1 MQVLDFIILLHYYII
16 TLKNTSNPQM
26 SFCFYEV
33 NFVRGVALDSI
44 NKVNEVNTIKHPV
57 ILRDNLSQL
66 IKK

>member
-33 NFVRGVALDSI
+33 NFVRGVARI
-44 NKVNEVNTIKHPV
+44 V
-57 ILRDNLSQL
+57 ILKIQSKKKGIYGKRDMGCTKNT
-66 IKK
+66 

>member
-33 NFVRGVALDSI
+33 NFVRGVAHLR
-44 NKVNEVNTIKHPV
+44 NTLNVKRHFEPV
-57 ILRDNLSQL
+57 IL
-66 IKK
+66 